1 MAREWGAAMLLENSW
16 TDAEL
21 AKLPVKG
28 GFRLRG
34 LNMTRLETFA
44 DAAFAFAVTMLVI
57 SIDTIPGNFP
67 ELVEALKGVPA
78 FAASFASI
86 MLLWAGHNRWSRRYG
101 LEDGLT
107 TLLTLCLIFIML
119 VFLYPLKLVFSSL
132 FAWLSGGWMP
142 SQFAI
147 NSVGE
152 LASLFIVYGIGFF
165 AISAVIMLLY
175 LRALKIA
182 DLLGLDKMEVLR
194 TREEIG
200 AWSIM
205 CGTGILSALFA
216 WLMPGDGRVFAG
228 FVYFILPVTMPWLAI
243 RYQKRAEALDSDR
256 GTAA

>member
-1 MAREWGAAMLLENSW
+1 VLLENSW

-34 LNMTRLETFA
+34 LAMTRLETFA

-57 SIDTIPGNFP
+57 SIDSIPGNLA

-101 LEDGLT
+101 LEDGPT

-119 VFLYPLKLVFSSL
+119 VFLYPLKLVFSAL
-132 FAWLSGGWMP
+132 FAWISGGWMP

-147 NSVGE
+147 ESAGE
-152 LASLFIVYGIGFF
+152 LAALFIVYGIGFF
-165 AISAVIMLLY
+165 TISVVIVLLY
-175 LRALKIA
+175 LRALKVA
-182 DLLGLDKMEVLR
+182 DLLRLDEVEVLR
-194 TREEIG
+194 TKEEVE

-205 CGTGILSALFA
+205 CGAGILSALFA
-216 WLMPGDGRVFAG
+216 WLVPGHFKVFAG
-228 FVYFILPVTMPWLAI
+228 FVYFVLPVAMPWVAI
-243 RYQKRAEALDSDR
+243 RYQKRAEALHGARAS
-256 GTAA
+256 AAK